1 MIKIYENF
9 FEDSDLKII
18 RGYLQNPIWRAQKSS
33 LAVQREAMEEIV
45 REQLKNSTWTAEKS
59 SDDDGNFQMYDVS
72 DIEYFNTE
80 LLEYI
85 NSKLDSDFKLERIY
99 VNGQD
104 YGHDGEWHP
113 DSDIGYTHLTYLN
126 PDVSPHWGG
135 ETQFEETSGVIKQV
149 SPQYNTSVIFKGS
162 IPHRGLAFNKEGTP
176 KRISLAFKLLPNTK
190 TFGKKEKP
198 VNEPQSIAHK
208 IPMEQHIKPAVIVGS
223 AKFDTA
229 VVEEIIAETDFLRES
244 GESHGS
250 KLVGQLKSDKRSKQL
265 SFDMDNDVGKL
276 LKKVF
281 DSVGDRYLQEMLGVE
296 AKSDCF
302 EIWSNHAY
310 AGDYNPLHTHGTA
323 TTAGLS
329 GFMWLK
335 NPPCIEEKWNS
346 LIESE
351 QLAKEF
357 PDIKETG
364 NLPSGVTPQLTDA
377 AGGID
382 GWTCMVWNPST
393 GQDTEMLKPHGQC
406 YLKPTVGQMFI
417 FPSWLHHEVYPFFGE
432 GERLSIAMNWN
443 VQFSDEYMLRGASEE
458 ARKQYY
464 EKIEQQKL
472 DQEILAKAK
481 EDGFWEK

>member
-1 MIKIYENF
+1 MIKIYEDF
-9 FEDSDLKII
+9 FQDSDLKII
-18 RGYLQNPIWRAQKSS
+18 RGYLQNPVWRAQKSS
-33 LAVQREAMEEIV
+33 HE
-45 REQLKNSTWTAEKS
+45 
-59 SDDDGNFQMYDVS
+59 DDSNFQMYDVS

-80 LLEYI
+80 LLEYV
-85 NSKLDSDFKLERIY
+85 NSKLDSNFKLERVY
-99 VNGQD
+99 FNGQD
-104 YGHDGEWHP
+104 YGHDGAWHP
-113 DSDIGYTHLTYLN
+113 DSDVGYTHLTYLN

-149 SPQYNTSVIFKGS
+149 MPEYNSSVVFKGS
-162 IPHRGLAFNKEGTP
+162 ILHRGLAFNKENTP
-176 KRISLAFKLLPNTK
+176 KRISLAFKLIPNTRV
-190 TFGKKEKP
+190 FGEDIEP
-198 VNEPQSIAHK
+198 VEPVDNPPSIAHR

-223 AKFDTA
+223 AKFDDA
-229 VVEEIIAETDFLRES
+229 IVEEIIAETDSLWES

-250 KLVGQLKSDKRSKQL
+250 KLVGQLKNNERSKQV

-276 LKKVF
+276 LKKIF

-323 TTAGLS
+323 TMAGLS

-335 NPPCIEEKWNS
+335 NPPCIEEKWNE
-346 LIESE
+346 LVESE
-351 QLAKEF
+351 QVAKEF
-357 PDIKETG
+357 PEIKETG
-364 NLPSGVTPQLTDA
+364 NLPNDVTPQLTDA

-382 GWTCMVWNPST
+382 GWTCLVWNPRHGT
-393 GQDTEMLKPHGQC
+393 DTEMLRPNGQC

-417 FPSWLHHEVYPFFGE
+417 FPKWLHHEVYPFFGE

-443 VQFSDEYMLRGASEE
+443 VVFSDEYVLRGASEE
-458 ARKQYY
+458 TRKQYY
-464 EKIEQQKL
+464 KNIEQKKLEQK
-472 DQEILAKAK
+472 ILAKAK

>member
-1 MIKIYENF
+1 MMIKVYENF

-18 RGYLQNPIWRAQKSS
+18 RGYLQNPTWTSQKSS
-33 LAVQREAMEEIV
+33 HEDD
-45 REQLKNSTWTAEKS
+45 
-59 SDDDGNFQMYDVS
+59 SDFQMYDVS

-80 LLEYI
+80 LLEYV
-85 NSKLDSDFKLERIY
+85 NSKLDSNFKLERVY
-99 VNGQD
+99 FNGQNH
-104 YGHDGEWHP
+104 GHDGAWHP

-135 ETQFEETSGVIKQV
+135 ETQFQEKPGTIKSV
-149 SPQYNTSVIFKGS
+149 LPEYNSSVVFKGS
-162 IPHRGLAFNKEGTP
+162 IPHRGLAFNIENTP
-176 KRISLAFKLLPNTK
+176 KRISLAFKLIPNTRV
-190 TFGKKEKP
+190 FGKDIEP
-198 VNEPQSIAHK
+198 VNNPPSIAHR

-223 AKFDTA
+223 AKFDDA
-229 VVEEIIAETDFLRES
+229 IVEEIIAETDSLWEN

-250 KLVGQLKSDKRSKQL
+250 KLVGQLKNNERSKQV
-265 SFDMDNDVGKL
+265 SFDMENDVGKL
-276 LKKVF
+276 LKKIF

-323 TTAGLS
+323 TMAGLS

-335 NPPCIEEKWNS
+335 NPPCIEEKWDE
-346 LIESE
+346 LIQSE
-351 QLAKEF
+351 ELMKEY
-357 PDIKETG
+357 PDIKKTG
-364 NLPSGVTPQLTDA
+364 NLPNGTTPQLNNA

-382 GWTCMVWNPST
+382 GWTCMIWQPRH
-393 GQDTEMLKPHGQC
+393 GMDIEMLRPHGQC

-417 FPSWLHHEVYPFFGE
+417 FPNWLHHEVYPFFGE

-458 ARKQYY
+458 AKKQYY
-464 EKIEQQKL
+464 ETIEQHKL
-472 DQEILAKAK
+472 DQKILAKAK
-481 EDGFWEK
+481 EDEAWKK

>member
-1 MIKIYENF
+1 MMIKVYENF

-18 RGYLQNPIWRAQKSS
+18 RGYLQNPTWTSQKSS
-33 LAVQREAMEEIV
+33 HEDD
-45 REQLKNSTWTAEKS
+45 
-59 SDDDGNFQMYDVS
+59 SDFQMYDVS

-80 LLEYI
+80 LLEYV
-85 NSKLDSDFKLERIY
+85 NSKLDSNFKLERVY
-99 VNGQD
+99 FNGQD
-104 YGHDGEWHP
+104 HGHDGAWHP

-135 ETQFEETSGVIKQV
+135 ETQFQEKPGTIKSV
-149 SPQYNTSVIFKGS
+149 LPEYNSSVVFKGS
-162 IPHRGLAFNKEGTP
+162 IPHRGLAFNIENTP
-176 KRISLAFKLLPNTK
+176 KRISLAFKLIPNTRV
-190 TFGKKEKP
+190 FGKDIEP
-198 VNEPQSIAHK
+198 VNNPPSIAHR

-223 AKFDTA
+223 AKFDDA
-229 VVEEIIAETDFLRES
+229 IVEEIIAETDSLWEN

-250 KLVGQLKSDKRSKQL
+250 KLVGQLKNNERSKQV
-265 SFDMDNDVGKL
+265 SFDMENDVGKL
-276 LKKVF
+276 LKKIF

-323 TTAGLS
+323 TMAGLS

-335 NPPCIEEKWNS
+335 NPPCIEEKWNE
-346 LIESE
+346 LVESE
-351 QLAKEF
+351 QVAKEF
-357 PDIKETG
+357 PEIKETG
-364 NLPSGVTPQLTDA
+364 NLPNDATPQLTDA

-382 GWTCMVWNPST
+382 GWTCLVWNPRHGT
-393 GQDTEMLKPHGQC
+393 DTEMLRPNGQC

-417 FPSWLHHEVYPFFGE
+417 FPKWLHHEVYPFFGE

-443 VQFSDEYMLRGASEE
+443 VIFSDEYVLRGASEE
-458 ARKQYY
+458 TRKQYY
-464 EKIEQQKL
+464 DNIEQKKLEQK
-472 DQEILAKAK
+472 ILAKAK

>member
-1 MIKIYENF
+1 MMIKIYENF
-9 FEDSDLKII
+9 FEDGDLKII
-18 RGYLQNPIWRAQKSS
+18 RGYLQNPVWRAQKSS
-33 LAVQREAMEEIV
+33 HE
-45 REQLKNSTWTAEKS
+45 
-59 SDDDGNFQMYDVS
+59 DDSNFQMYDVS

-80 LLEYI
+80 LLEYV
-85 NSKLDSDFKLERIY
+85 NSKLDSNFKLERVY
-99 VNGQD
+99 FNGQD
-104 YGHDGEWHP
+104 YGHDGAWHP
-113 DSDIGYTHLTYLN
+113 DSDVGYTHLTYLN

-149 SPQYNTSVIFKGS
+149 MPEYNSSVVFKGS
-162 IPHRGLAFNKEGTP
+162 ILHRGLAFNKDNTP
-176 KRISLAFKLLPNTK
+176 KRISLAFKLIPNTRV
-190 TFGKKEKP
+190 FGKDIEPAEP
-198 VNEPQSIAHK
+198 VDNPPSIAHR

-223 AKFDTA
+223 AKFDDA
-229 VVEEIIAETDFLRES
+229 IVEEIIAETDSLWES

-250 KLVGQLKSDKRSKQL
+250 KLVGQLKNNERSKQV

-276 LKKVF
+276 LKKIF

-323 TTAGLS
+323 TMAGLS

-335 NPPCIEEKWNS
+335 NPPCIEEKWNE
-346 LIESE
+346 LVESE
-351 QLAKEF
+351 QVAKEF
-357 PDIKETG
+357 PEIKETG
-364 NLPSGVTPQLTDA
+364 NLPNDVTPQLTDA

-382 GWTCMVWNPST
+382 GWTCLVWNPRHGT
-393 GQDTEMLKPHGQC
+393 DTEMLRPNGQC

-417 FPSWLHHEVYPFFGE
+417 FPKWLHHEVYPFFGE

-443 VQFSDEYMLRGASEE
+443 VVFSDEYVLRGASEE
-458 ARKQYY
+458 TRKQYY
-464 EKIEQQKL
+464 KNIEQKKLEQK
-472 DQEILAKAK
+472 ILAKAK

>member
-18 RGYLQNPIWRAQKSS
+18 RGYLQNPVWRAQKSS
-33 LAVQREAMEEIV
+33 HE
-45 REQLKNSTWTAEKS
+45 
-59 SDDDGNFQMYDVS
+59 DDSNFQMYDVS

-80 LLEYI
+80 LLEYV
-85 NSKLDSDFKLERIY
+85 NSKLDSNFKLERVY
-99 VNGQD
+99 FNGQD
-104 YGHDGEWHP
+104 YGHDGAWHP
-113 DSDIGYTHLTYLN
+113 DSDVGYTHLTYLN
-126 PDVSPHWGG
+126 PDVSSHWGG

-149 SPQYNTSVIFKGS
+149 MPEYNSSVVFKGS
-162 IPHRGLAFNKEGTP
+162 ILHRGLAFNKENTP
-176 KRISLAFKLLPNTK
+176 KRISLAFKLIPNTRV
-190 TFGKKEKP
+190 FGKDIEP
-198 VNEPQSIAHK
+198 VEPVDNPPSIAHR

-223 AKFDTA
+223 AKFDEA
-229 VVEEIIAETDFLRES
+229 IVEEIIAETDSLWES

-250 KLVGQLKSDKRSKQL
+250 KLVGQLKNNERSKQV
-265 SFDMDNDVGKL
+265 SFDMENDVGKL
-276 LKKVF
+276 LKKIF

-323 TTAGLS
+323 TMAGLS

-335 NPPCIEEKWNS
+335 NPPCIEEKWNE
-346 LIESE
+346 LVESE
-351 QLAKEF
+351 QVTKEF
-357 PDIKETG
+357 PEIKETG
-364 NLPSGVTPQLTDA
+364 NLPNDATPQLTDA

-382 GWTCMVWNPST
+382 GWTCLVWNPRHGT
-393 GQDTEMLKPHGQC
+393 DTEMLRPNGQC

-417 FPSWLHHEVYPFFGE
+417 FPKWLHHEVYPFFGE

-443 VQFSDEYMLRGASEE
+443 VVFSDEYVLRGASEE
-458 ARKQYY
+458 TRKQYY
-464 EKIEQQKL
+464 KNIEQKKLEQK
-472 DQEILAKAK
+472 ILAKAK

>member
-9 FEDSDLKII
+9 FEDGDLKII
-18 RGYLQNPIWRAQKSS
+18 RGYLQNPVWRAQKSS
-33 LAVQREAMEEIV
+33 HE
-45 REQLKNSTWTAEKS
+45 
-59 SDDDGNFQMYDVS
+59 DDSNFQMYDVS

-80 LLEYI
+80 LLEYV
-85 NSKLDSDFKLERIY
+85 NSKLDSNFKLERVY
-99 VNGQD
+99 FNGQD
-104 YGHDGEWHP
+104 YGHDGAWHP
-113 DSDIGYTHLTYLN
+113 DSDVGYTHLTYLN

-149 SPQYNTSVIFKGS
+149 MPEYNSSVVFKGS
-162 IPHRGLAFNKEGTP
+162 ILHRGLAFNKDNTP
-176 KRISLAFKLLPNTK
+176 KRISLAFKLIPNTRV
-190 TFGKKEKP
+190 FGKDIEPAEP
-198 VNEPQSIAHK
+198 VDNPPSIAHR

-223 AKFDTA
+223 AKFDDA
-229 VVEEIIAETDFLRES
+229 IVEEIIAETDSLWES

-250 KLVGQLKSDKRSKQL
+250 KLVGQLKNNERSKQV

-276 LKKVF
+276 LKKIF

-323 TTAGLS
+323 TMAGLS

-335 NPPCIEEKWNS
+335 NPPCIEEKWNE
-346 LIESE
+346 LVESE
-351 QLAKEF
+351 QVAKEF
-357 PDIKETG
+357 PEIKETG
-364 NLPSGVTPQLTDA
+364 NLPNDATPQLTDA

-382 GWTCMVWNPST
+382 GWTCLVWNPRHGT
-393 GQDTEMLKPHGQC
+393 DTEMLRPNGQC

-417 FPSWLHHEVYPFFGE
+417 FPKWLHHEVYPFFGE

-443 VQFSDEYMLRGASEE
+443 VVFSDEYVLRGASEE
-458 ARKQYY
+458 TRKQYY
-464 EKIEQQKL
+464 KNIEQKKLEQK
-472 DQEILAKAK
+472 ILAKAK

>member
-9 FEDSDLKII
+9 FEDGDLKII
-18 RGYLQNPIWRAQKSS
+18 RGYLQNPVWRAQKSS
-33 LAVQREAMEEIV
+33 HE
-45 REQLKNSTWTAEKS
+45 
-59 SDDDGNFQMYDVS
+59 DDSNFQMYDVS
-72 DIEYFNTE
+72 NIEYFNTE
-80 LLEYI
+80 LLEYV
-85 NSKLDSDFKLERIY
+85 NSKLDSNFKLERVY
-99 VNGQD
+99 FNGQD
-104 YGHDGEWHP
+104 YGHDGAWHP
-113 DSDIGYTHLTYLN
+113 DSDVGYTHLTYLN

-149 SPQYNTSVIFKGS
+149 MPEYNSSVVFKGS
-162 IPHRGLAFNKEGTP
+162 ILHRGLAFNKENTP
-176 KRISLAFKLLPNTK
+176 KRISLAFKLIPNTRV
-190 TFGKKEKP
+190 FGIDIEPVEP
-198 VNEPQSIAHK
+198 VNNPPSIAHR

-223 AKFDTA
+223 AKFDDA
-229 VVEEIIAETDFLRES
+229 IVEEIIAETDSLWES

-250 KLVGQLKSDKRSKQL
+250 KLVGQLKNNERSKQV

-276 LKKVF
+276 LKKIF

-323 TTAGLS
+323 TMAGLS

-335 NPPCIEEKWNS
+335 NPPCIEEKWNE
-346 LIESE
+346 LVESE
-351 QLAKEF
+351 QVAKEF
-357 PDIKETG
+357 PEIKETG
-364 NLPSGVTPQLTDA
+364 NLPNDATPQLTDA

-382 GWTCMVWNPST
+382 GWTCLVWNPRHGT
-393 GQDTEMLKPHGQC
+393 DTEMLRPNGQC

-417 FPSWLHHEVYPFFGE
+417 FPKWLHHEVYPFFGE

-443 VQFSDEYMLRGASEE
+443 VVFSDEYVLRGASEE
-458 ARKQYY
+458 TRKQYY
-464 EKIEQQKL
+464 KNIEQKKLEQK
-472 DQEILAKAK
+472 ILAKAK

>member
-9 FEDSDLKII
+9 FEDGDLKII
-18 RGYLQNPIWRAQKSS
+18 RGYLQNPVWRAQKSS
-33 LAVQREAMEEIV
+33 HE
-45 REQLKNSTWTAEKS
+45 
-59 SDDDGNFQMYDVS
+59 DDSNFQMYDVS

-80 LLEYI
+80 LLEYV
-85 NSKLDSDFKLERIY
+85 NSKLDSNFKLERVY
-99 VNGQD
+99 FNGQD
-104 YGHDGEWHP
+104 YGHDGAWHP
-113 DSDIGYTHLTYLN
+113 DSDVGYTHLTYLN

-149 SPQYNTSVIFKGS
+149 MPEYNSSVVFKGS
-162 IPHRGLAFNKEGTP
+162 ILHRGLAFNKDNTP
-176 KRISLAFKLLPNTK
+176 KRISLAFKLIPNTRV
-190 TFGKKEKP
+190 FGKDIEPAEP
-198 VNEPQSIAHK
+198 VDNPPSIAHR

-223 AKFDTA
+223 AKFDDA
-229 VVEEIIAETDFLRES
+229 IVEEIIAETDSLWES

-250 KLVGQLKSDKRSKQL
+250 KLVGQLKNNERSKQV

-276 LKKVF
+276 LKKIF

-323 TTAGLS
+323 TMAGLS

-335 NPPCIEEKWNS
+335 NPPCIEEKWNE
-346 LIESE
+346 LVESE
-351 QLAKEF
+351 QVAKEF
-357 PDIKETG
+357 PEIKETG
-364 NLPSGVTPQLTDA
+364 NLPNDVTPQLTDA

-382 GWTCMVWNPST
+382 GWTCLVWNPRHGT
-393 GQDTEMLKPHGQC
+393 DTEMLRPNGQC

-417 FPSWLHHEVYPFFGE
+417 FPKWLHHEVYPFFGE

-443 VQFSDEYMLRGASEE
+443 VVFSDEYVLRGASEE
-458 ARKQYY
+458 TRKQYY
-464 EKIEQQKL
+464 KNIEQKKLEQK
-472 DQEILAKAK
+472 ILAKAK

>member
-1 MIKIYENF
+1 MMIKVYENF

-18 RGYLQNPIWRAQKSS
+18 RGYLQNPTWTAQKSS
-33 LAVQREAMEEIV
+33 HEDE
-45 REQLKNSTWTAEKS
+45 S
-59 SDDDGNFQMYDVS
+59 NFEMYDVS

-80 LLEYI
+80 LLEYV
-85 NSKLDSDFKLERIY
+85 NSKLDSNFKLERVY
-99 VNGQD
+99 FNGQNH
-104 YGHDGEWHP
+104 GHDGAWHP

-135 ETQFEETSGVIKQV
+135 ETQFQEKPGTIKSV
-149 SPQYNTSVIFKGS
+149 LPEYNSSVVFKGS
-162 IPHRGLAFNKEGTP
+162 IPHRGLAFNIENTP
-176 KRISLAFKLLPNTK
+176 KRISLAFKLIPNTRV
-190 TFGKKEKP
+190 FGKNIEP
-198 VNEPQSIAHK
+198 VDNPPSIAHR

-223 AKFDTA
+223 AKFDDA
-229 VVEEIIAETDFLRES
+229 IVEEIIAETDSLWEN

-250 KLVGQLKSDKRSKQL
+250 KLVGQLKNNERSKQV
-265 SFDMDNDVGKL
+265 SFDMENDVGKL
-276 LKKVF
+276 LKKIF

-323 TTAGLS
+323 TMAGLS

-335 NPPCIEEKWNS
+335 NPPCIEEKWNE
-346 LIESE
+346 LVESE
-351 QLAKEF
+351 QVAKEF
-357 PDIKETG
+357 PEIKETG
-364 NLPSGVTPQLTDA
+364 NLPNDATPQLTDA

-382 GWTCMVWNPST
+382 GWTCLVWNPRHGT
-393 GQDTEMLKPHGQC
+393 DTEMLRPNGQC

-417 FPSWLHHEVYPFFGE
+417 FPKWLHHEVYPFFGE

-443 VQFSDEYMLRGASEE
+443 VIFSDEYVLRGASEE
-458 ARKQYY
+458 TRKQYY
-464 EKIEQQKL
+464 DNIEQKKLEQK
-472 DQEILAKAK
+472 ILAKAK

>member
-1 MIKIYENF
+1 MIKVYENF

-18 RGYLQNPIWRAQKSS
+18 RGYLQNPTWTSQKSS
-33 LAVQREAMEEIV
+33 HEDD
-45 REQLKNSTWTAEKS
+45 
-59 SDDDGNFQMYDVS
+59 SDFQMYDVS

-80 LLEYI
+80 LLEYV
-85 NSKLDSDFKLERIY
+85 NSKLDSNFKLERVY
-99 VNGQD
+99 FNGQNH
-104 YGHDGEWHP
+104 GHDGAWHP

-135 ETQFEETSGVIKQV
+135 ETQFQEKPGTIKSV
-149 SPQYNTSVIFKGS
+149 LPEYNSSVVFKGN
-162 IPHRGLAFNKEGTP
+162 IPHRGLAFNNENTP
-176 KRISLAFKLLPNTK
+176 KRISLAFKLIPNTRV
-190 TFGKKEKP
+190 FGKDIEP
-198 VNEPQSIAHK
+198 VNNPPSIAHR

-223 AKFDTA
+223 AKFDDA
-229 VVEEIIAETDFLRES
+229 IVEEIIAETDSLWEN

-250 KLVGQLKSDKRSKQL
+250 KLVGQLKNNERSKQV
-265 SFDMDNDVGKL
+265 SFDMENDVGKL
-276 LKKVF
+276 LKKIF

-323 TTAGLS
+323 TMAGLS

-335 NPPCIEEKWNS
+335 NPPCIEEKWNE
-346 LIESE
+346 LVESE
-351 QLAKEF
+351 QVAKEF
-357 PDIKETG
+357 PEIKETG
-364 NLPSGVTPQLTDA
+364 NLPNDATPQLTDA

-382 GWTCMVWNPST
+382 GWTCLVWNPRHGT
-393 GQDTEMLKPHGQC
+393 DTEMLRPNGQC

-417 FPSWLHHEVYPFFGE
+417 FPKWLHHEVYPFFGE

-443 VQFSDEYMLRGASEE
+443 VVFSDEYVLRGASEE
-458 ARKQYY
+458 TRKQYY
-464 EKIEQQKL
+464 KNIEQKKLEQK
-472 DQEILAKAK
+472 ILAKAK